1 MRVQGREQSSLRRS
15 RFLFV
20 EELRMSFLDAI
31 ETQLVCNRLPLA
43 GISVAAVPHA
53 DTPVVLSLHW
63 HAFVEHKLIEG
74 TEEIFKY
81 EAVPSSCLQLNE
93 RWRQLTD
100 LENAVLDVAWE
111 LGAWDLTRLELRPYM
126 RPGAPTQEAIEC
138 EMAFGQPHALFEPA
152 APVSEVPDVDDML
165 SVAGR
170 RGYLMWRFRPVRGG
184 MWAEVSDD
192 CTLEKG
198 GYRNPP
204 CPHLA
209 RDFGD
214 TSWMQRHRSTVYRFG
229 RAGHLQVIGETA

>member
-63 HAFVEHKLIEG
+63 HAFVEHKLVEG

-93 RWRQLTD
+93 RWRQL
-100 LENAVLDVAWE
+100 
-111 LGAWDLTRLELRPYM
+111 G
-126 RPGAPTQEAIEC
+126 
-138 EMAFGQPHALFEPA
+138 
-152 APVSEVPDVDDML
+152 
-165 SVAGR
+165 
-170 RGYLMWRFRPVRGG
+170 
-184 MWAEVSDD
+184 
-192 CTLEKG
+192 
-198 GYRNPP
+198 
-204 CPHLA
+204 
-209 RDFGD
+209 
-214 TSWMQRHRSTVYRFG
+214 
-229 RAGHLQVIGETA
+229 